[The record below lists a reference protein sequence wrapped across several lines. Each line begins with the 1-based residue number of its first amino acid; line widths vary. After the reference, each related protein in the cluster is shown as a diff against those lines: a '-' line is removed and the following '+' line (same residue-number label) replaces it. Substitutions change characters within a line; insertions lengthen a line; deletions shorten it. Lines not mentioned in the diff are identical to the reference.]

1 MSERW
6 SYSSKAFAET
16 VAAYGAE
23 SGGAGAHTK
32 LSISLPTE
40 LVEVVREAAAESGTS
55 VSGLIAAALRR
66 TLDEAEQERLDRALE
81 LDAEENLAWANAYL
95 PIAAKLWADL
105 EW

>member
-6 SYSSKAFAET
+6 SYSAKGFAET
-16 VAAYGAE
+16 VAPYGADAA
-23 SGGAGAHTK
+23 AGAHTK

-40 LVEVVREAAAESGTS
+40 LVELVREAATESGTS
-55 VSGLIAAALRR
+55 VSGMIAAALRR
-66 TLDEAEQERLDRALE
+66 TLEESEQARLDRALE

-95 PIAAKLWADL
+95 PIAAKLWADI